1 MQAPRQRTEPSE
13 HPMQARGW
21 SGTFSALQY
30 RNYRLLWFGTIFMS
44 SGTWI
49 QQVTLGWLAYEMTGS
64 PVQVAIVLGLRALPM
79 LAAPIAGVMADK
91 FDRRVVLLLDQSYMA
106 LLAVIFAAVLQ
117 FGVVQVWHLHAFSF
131 LSGVGWA
138 LNNPLRQSLVANSVP
153 RERLMNAVALNS
165 MAFNSMRMVGPGIGG
180 GMIALLG
187 PEVNFL
193 LQAVVYGLVVVL
205 VLPFRAEYA
214 EGREG
219 RKEQSPFADLKEGLR
234 YVMRQ
239 PMLRYAIL
247 LSVVPTLTMMS
258 FIQTQ
263 MPVFVAE
270 DLGDS
275 EGALLGFMYV
285 GMGVGGFI
293 GAVLVARFHAVRHKG
308 RLSLMGVA
316 GAGLAVLALS
326 QTDLW
331 WVAWGILVVQQLF
344 FIIVMTTNNTILQ
357 TVTPDYMR
365 GRVMG
370 IYMVDIGLQPFGG
383 VVAGLIAASLGVSVA
398 WLIGGLAGLV
408 LVVLITVAAPS
419 FRRLQL

>member
-79 LAAPIAGVMADK
+79 LAAPIAGVIADK

-398 WLIGGLAGLV
+398 WLIGGLVGLV

>member
-13 HPMQARGW
+13 HPRQARGW

-30 RNYRLLWFGTIFMS
+30 RNFRLLWFGTIFMS

-79 LAAPIAGVMADK
+79 LAAPIAGVIADK

-106 LLAVIFAAVLQ
+106 LLAVVFAAVLQ

-398 WLIGGLAGLV
+398 WLIGGLVGLV

>member
-1 MQAPRQRTEPSE
+1 MQTPRQRIPQTDRPAQ
-13 HPMQARGW
+13 PRGW
-21 SGTFSALQY
+21 TGTFSALHY

-64 PVQVAIVLGLRALPM
+64 PVQVSIVLGLRALPM
-79 LAAPIAGVMADK
+79 LGAPIAGVVADK
-91 FDRRVVLLLDQSYMA
+91 FDRRIVLLLDQSYLA
-106 LLAVIFAAVLQ
+106 LLAIVFAVILQ
-117 FGVVQVWHLHAFSF
+117 WGVVQVWHLHAFSF
-131 LSGVGWA
+131 LTGAGWA

-153 RERLMNAVALNS
+153 RDRLMNAIALNS
-165 MAFNSMRMVGPGIGG
+165 MAFNSMRMVGPGIAG

-187 PEVNFL
+187 PEVNFI
-193 LQAVVYGLVVVL
+193 LQAVMYGAVVLL

-219 RKEQSPFADLKEGLR
+219 RKQQSPFADLKEGLAFVAR
-234 YVMRQ
+234 E
-239 PMLRYAIL
+239 PILRYAIM
-247 LSVVPTLTMMS
+247 LSVVPTLTMMA

-293 GAVLVARFHAVRHKG
+293 GAVLIARFHAVQHKG
-308 RLSLMGVA
+308 RLSLIGVA

-344 FIIVMTTNNTILQ
+344 FIMVMTTNNSILQ

-370 IYMVDIGLQPFGG
+370 IYMVDIGLQPLGG
-383 VVAGLIAASLGVSVA
+383 VVAGLIAASYGVSVA
-398 WLIGGLAGLV
+398 WLMGGSVGLV

-419 FRRLQL
+419 FRRLRL

>member
-79 LAAPIAGVMADK
+79 LAAPIAGVIADK
-91 FDRRVVLLLDQSYMA
+91 FDRRIVLLLDQSYMA

-247 LSVVPTLTMMS
+247 LSVVPTLTMMA

-308 RLSLMGVA
+308 RLSLIGVA

-398 WLIGGLAGLV
+398 WLIGGLVGLV

>member
-1 MQAPRQRTEPSE
+1 MQAPRQRTEPSGL
-13 HPMQARGW
+13 PRQARGW
-21 SGTFSALQY
+21 RGTFFALRY
-30 RNYRLLWFGTIFMS
+30 RNYRLLWFGTLCMS

-49 QQVTLGWLAYEMTGS
+49 QQVTLGWLAYEMTGD
-64 PVQVAIVLGLRALPM
+64 PVQVSIVLGLRALPM
-79 LAAPIAGVMADK
+79 LGAPIAGVVADK
-91 FDRRVVLLLDQSYMA
+91 FDRRMALLLDQSYMA
-106 LLAVIFAAVLQ
+106 LLAVVFAAVLQ
-117 FGVVQVWHLHAFSF
+117 FGFVQMWHLHAFSF
-131 LSGVGWA
+131 LTGVGWA

-153 RERLMNAVALNS
+153 RERLMNAIALNS
-165 MAFNSMRMVGPGIGG
+165 MAFNSMRMIGPGIGG

-193 LQAVVYGLVVVL
+193 LQAVVYGLVVLL

-219 RKEQSPFADLKEGLR
+219 RKQQSPFADLKEGLR
-234 YVMRQ
+234 YVLRE
-239 PMLRYAIL
+239 PVLRYAIL
-247 LSVVPTLTMMS
+247 LSVVPTLTMMA

-285 GMGVGGFI
+285 GMGVGGFL
-293 GAVLVARFHAVRHKG
+293 GAVFVARFHAVQHKG
-308 RLSLMGVA
+308 RLSLLGVA
-316 GAGLAVLALS
+316 GAGVALLALS
-326 QTDLW
+326 QTDAW

-344 FIIVMTTNNTILQ
+344 FIMVMTTNNSILQ

-370 IYMVDIGLQPFGG
+370 IYMVDIGLQPLGG
-383 VVAGLIAASLGVSVA
+383 VAAGFIAAGFGVSVA
-398 WLIGGLAGLV
+398 WLLGGAVGMV
-408 LVVLITVAAPS
+408 LVVLIAVAAPS
-419 FRRLQL
+419 FRRLRL